1 MQNKT
6 RPISVIIFILWAGI
20 MGFFIAWDGLT
31 YFMKGADVTGQ
42 PEYWIADLRK
52 YILPGILW
60 IAGGLGFMASAIGLW
75 LASEK
80 ARVIGLYSGAAL
92 VTGWVLIKIIS
103 LGFGLPASL
112 LSLFVGVPA
121 LYLLTEEARAYCTAE

>member
-6 RPISVIIFILWAGI
+6 RPIGIIIFILWAGI

-42 PEYWIADLRK
+42 PEFWIADLRK

-60 IAGGLGFMASAIGLW
+60 DRRRAGLHGFRD
-75 LASEK
+75 
-80 ARVIGLYSGAAL
+80 RVMVRKWKRRGSSDCI
-92 VTGWVLIKIIS
+92 
-103 LGFGLPASL
+103 P
-112 LSLFVGVPA
+112 VPPW
-121 LYLLTEEARAYCTAE
+121 